1 MSLGVNGS
9 WRGSVP
15 SSIPTAFLSHLSP
28 STDLG
33 VAIFLILTGVVSV
46 VGNGIVLLVFCRKKK
61 KLRPPELMT
70 VNLAICDFGYSLLG
84 APCLIISSVS
94 HGWVFGEAGCLWYGL
109 QGFVFGI
116 GSLITT
122 CLISLDRCLK
132 ICSFRYGQWIERR
145 HMSMS
150 IGLVWFYSL
159 FWASLP
165 VFGSYGPEPFGTSC
179 TINWWGMRSSLIDRV
194 YILLILIM
202 CFFLP
207 TLTIVASYVTIL
219 LTVYRSSRVLASIPS
234 STFTHT
240 SKDLRLTKIAAVVC
254 STFLLSWTPY
264 AIVSLYSALAPKE
277 EHGAGEA
284 MQGGGPSMG
293 TGGSTGMASAFP
305 HPQHYGLLNWT
316 STENYGSVYYD
327 PGESLRDVT
336 NPDPYSYSGLGHS
349 LSAASTRSSA
359 PGQEGESET
368 GSNWPVSCLPP
379 MLSLIPAMFA
389 KSHCMINPFIYQ
401 IMNKDFREDVY
412 DILFGRQNGERR
424 RMRGRGGSYSDTPKG
439 SLSYCHSWRGRSKPK
454 AVPMVELGK
463 KERAGDTISEGWDA
477 LGVASLDTQVNMDGQ
492 SLSEAGRE
500 TERELGGSTSSSL
513 LTE

>member
-1 MSLGVNGS
+1 MSLGVNGL
-9 WRGSVP
+9 WRGSVT

-46 VGNGIVLLVFCRKKK
+46 VGNGIVLLVYCRKKK

-70 VNLAICDFGYSLLG
+70 INLAVCDVGYSLLG

-94 HGWVFGEAGCLWYGL
+94 HGWVFGDAGCLWYGL

-145 HMSMS
+145 HMS

-179 TINWWGMRSSLIDRV
+179 TINWWGMRSSLIDRL

-202 CFFLP
+202 CFFSPHTDHRRLLRDHSADGERNYS
-207 TLTIVASYVTIL
+207 TLYLSVV
-219 LTVYRSSRVLASIPS
+219 S
-234 STFTHT
+234 STVCL
-240 SKDLRLTKIAAVVC
+240 SQIAAVVC

-277 EHGAGEA
+277 EHWAGEA

-305 HPQHYGLLNWT
+305 NIPNMMGHLNWT

-368 GSNWPVSCLPP
+368 GSNQPVSCLPP
-379 MLSLIPAMFA
+379 MVSLIPAMFA

-401 IMNKDFREDVY
+401 IMNKEFREDVY
-412 DILFGRQNGERR
+412 DMLFGRQNGERR
-424 RMRGRGGSYSDTPKG
+424 RMQGRAGSYSDTHKG
-439 SLSYCHSWRGRSKPK
+439 SVSYCHSWRGRSNPK
-454 AVPMVELGK
+454 AMPMVEW
-463 KERAGDTISEGWDA
+463 RVTDTSVIQQ
-477 LGVASLDTQVNMDGQ
+477 QVNLQ
-492 SLSEAGRE
+492 PIIILFW
-500 TERELGGSTSSSL
+500 
-513 LTE
+513 

>member
-1 MSLGVNGS
+1 MSLGGNGS

-15 SSIPTAFLSHLSP
+15 SSNPTAFLSHLSL

-46 VGNGIVLLVFCRKKK
+46 VGNGIVLLVYCRKKK

-70 VNLAICDFGYSLLG
+70 INLAICDFGYSLLG
-84 APCLIISSVS
+84 APCLNFQCVPWL
-94 HGWVFGEAGCLWYGL
+94 GVW
-109 QGFVFGI
+109 GFVFGI

-132 ICSFRYGQWIERR
+132 ICSFRYGHGSR
-145 HMSMS
+145 
-150 IGLVWFYSL
+150 LWFYSL

-165 VFGSYGPEPFGTSC
+165 VFGFGSYGPEPFGTSC
-179 TINWWGMRSSLIDRV
+179 TINWWGMRSSLIDRL

-207 TLTIVASYVTIL
+207 TLTIVASYMTIL
-219 LTVYRSSRVLASIPS
+219 LTVYLSSRALASIPS
-234 STFTHT
+234 STITHT
-240 SKDLRLTKIAAVVC
+240 SEDLRLTKLPTSAVVC

-264 AIVSLYSALAPKE
+264 AIGSLYSALAPKE
-277 EHGAGEA
+277 EHWAREA
-284 MQGGGPSMG
+284 MQGG
-293 TGGSTGMASAFP
+293 
-305 HPQHYGLLNWT
+305 
-316 STENYGSVYYD
+316 
-327 PGESLRDVT
+327 
-336 NPDPYSYSGLGHS
+336 DPYSYSGLGHS

-368 GSNWPVSCLPP
+368 GSNRPVSCLPP
-379 MLSLIPAMFA
+379 MVSLIPAMFA

-401 IMNKDFREDVY
+401 IMNKEFREDVY

-424 RMRGRGGSYSDTPKG
+424 RMRGRAGSYSD
-439 SLSYCHSWRGRSKPK
+439 SKVSFILAREEQPQVH
-454 AVPMVELGK
+454 AHGVIGE
-463 KERAGDTISEGWDA
+463 EREGPTISVGWDA

-500 TERELGGSTSSSL
+500 TERELGGGSTSSSL

>member
-1 MSLGVNGS
+1 
-9 WRGSVP
+9 
-15 SSIPTAFLSHLSP
+15 
-28 STDLG
+28 
-33 VAIFLILTGVVSV
+33 
-46 VGNGIVLLVFCRKKK
+46 
-61 KLRPPELMT
+61 MT
-70 VNLAICDFGYSLLG
+70 INLAVWDFGYSLLG

-132 ICSFRYGQWIERR
+132 ICSFRYGQWR
-145 HMSMS
+145 
-150 IGLVWFYSL
+150 LVWFYSL

-165 VFGSYGPEPFGTSC
+165 VFGFGSYGPEHFGTSC
-179 TINWWGMRSSLIDRV
+179 TINWSGMRSSLIDRL

-219 LTVYRSSRVLASIPS
+219 LTVYRSSRALASIPS
-234 STFTHT
+234 STITHT
-240 SKDLRLTKIAAVVC
+240 SKDLRLTK
-254 STFLLSWTPY
+254 
-264 AIVSLYSALAPKE
+264 E
-277 EHGAGEA
+277 EHWAGEA

-305 HPQHYGLLNWT
+305 NIPNMMGHLNWT

-359 PGQEGESET
+359 PGQ
-368 GSNWPVSCLPP
+368 
-379 MLSLIPAMFA
+379 
-389 KSHCMINPFIYQ
+389 
-401 IMNKDFREDVY
+401 
-412 DILFGRQNGERR
+412 
-424 RMRGRGGSYSDTPKG
+424 GGSRRQGATGRCPA
-439 SLSYCHSWRGRSKPK
+439 CHLWC
-454 AVPMVELGK
+454 L
-463 KERAGDTISEGWDA
+463 
-477 LGVASLDTQVNMDGQ
+477 
-492 SLSEAGRE
+492 
-500 TERELGGSTSSSL
+500 
-513 LTE
+513 